1 MQHKEAVV
9 KTLQIRASFLSSCP
23 WLGTDEWDHVL
34 NDLKVNSYPGS
45 VLKKCLDNKTK
56 PEVSSVC
63 IVSQRRFI
71 VSRRRFIVSQRSFL
85 CVSQKI
91 GTILKSELVQTTPVK
106 RFSTEMRLIFWQ
118 MYFSAHHS
126 QLLTSHFVC
135 HWYGSQKICER
146 LQIFIAN
153 HIWKI
158 GYICISCWQS
168 LRPVLTCGKDGLRE
182 TTRGP
187 LKCY

>member
-1 MQHKEAVV
+1 MPAWWWLKYFLLDPWLFCRDDHRKETHTKKYRDFASGNPMQHKEAVV

-106 RFSTEMRLIFWQ
+106 RFSTETRLTFGQ
-118 MYFSAHHS
+118 M
-126 QLLTSHFVC
+126 
-135 HWYGSQKICER
+135 
-146 LQIFIAN
+146 
-153 HIWKI
+153 
-158 GYICISCWQS
+158 
-168 LRPVLTCGKDGLRE
+168 
-182 TTRGP
+182 
-187 LKCY
+187 